1 MVTLYLDTCSIQR
14 PLDTLTQ
21 TRLRLEAEAILG
33 VLAQVRVGNVD
44 LISSTVLELEI
55 RQNPIATRREHGEQV
70 LAQATEIVLVDAQ
83 IQQRAIDFGRMGIK
97 AMDALHLAAAEA
109 ARVDFF
115 CTCDDRFLRRTKRIT
130 DLRIRVVSPL
140 ELIEVIEE

>member
-33 VLAQVRVGNVD
+33 VLAQVKAGNVD

-55 RQNPIATRREHGEQV
+55 SQNPVAVRREHGEQV
-70 LAQATEIVLVDAQ
+70 LAQATAIVLVDTP
-83 IQQRAIDFGRMGIK
+83 IEQRAIDFGRMGIK

-109 ARVDFF
+109 AGVDYF
-115 CTCDDRFLRRTKRIT
+115 CTCDDRFLRRSKRIP